1 MTASNK
7 IRIAT
12 PDTADAVKLACSEVS
27 SAVGLAVHAEYQEI
41 EGTCL
46 ILELRVGEQG
56 VAPSSPRRMAL
67 AVDSAATGVEVLS
80 SWSEPVTTS
89 PTPRYSHDVLGVR
102 FDTMPPLAQRA
113 LSDNLPTARWDRDD
127 TSWHLA
133 VPSACAAQPIVALSH
148 RRGYTRRFTSL
159 EAAAIRGG
167 LAS

>member
-1 MTASNK
+1 MNTSNK

-12 PDTADAVKLACSEVS
+12 PDTANAVKLVCSEVA

-41 EGTCL
+41 EGACL

-56 VAPSSPRRMAL
+56 VAPASPRRMTV
-67 AVDSAATGVEVLS
+67 AVGRAATDVEVLS
-80 SWSEPVTTS
+80 AWNEPETAS
-89 PTPRYSHDVLGVR
+89 PAPRYSQDVLGVR
-102 FDTMPPLAQRA
+102 FDPMPPLAQRA
-113 LSDNLPTARWDRDD
+113 LNDNLPTAQWDRTD

>member
-1 MTASNK
+1 MNASNK

-12 PDTADAVKLACSEVS
+12 PDTTNAVKLACSEVA

-56 VAPSSPRRMAL
+56 VEPRSPRRMTM
-67 AVDSAATGVEVLS
+67 AVDRAAADVEVLS
-80 SWSEPVTTS
+80 AWNEPVTALLA
-89 PTPRYSHDVLGVR
+89 PRYSDDVLGVR

-113 LSDNLPTARWDRDD
+113 LSDDLPTAQWDRAD

-133 VPSACAAQPIVALSH
+133 VPSACADQPIVALSH